1 MHHLCLLIVVNFL
14 ITTSSCNAM
23 KEITGMSYPQ
33 YVEFLTN
40 DHVAIQDDSGCNIF
54 DITTNTKIKQISNK
68 RDAHLAV
75 DPKKKKLAL
84 SLDTTVTI
92 YDITTHTQQNF
103 TQDKV
108 IILSAFSASDKTIFL
123 HPHYTSQP
131 QQLIKYNYKN
141 DTTSI
146 FLDYVYE
153 KCCRA
158 IACHPKKNELC
169 IACDIGE
176 ITTYNQDTCAEIQTL
191 TNLHD
196 NIRQPKRFCK
206 YSPNGLFIVL
216 GGWTFLNIIDSQSYT
231 HQTLKEAT
239 SLYYQAI
246 EFHPNSSVLAVII
259 TSRDCMRYY
268 DIRTLE
274 LIAQISELSQ
284 FYNSIPGSGKIS
296 FSPDGTQSIIAFLDR
311 CVILPVPF
319 EVIYQTDTKQ
329 RLPYLLF
336 LLNNFPLNE
345 HNTDIIPFLMYT
357 LVETFKR

>member
-1 MHHLCLLIVVNFL
+1 MLHHLCLLIIINFL
-14 ITTSSCNAM
+14 ITTSPCNAM
-23 KEITGMSYPQ
+23 REITGLSDPE
-33 YVEFLTN
+33 YVEFLTK
-40 DHVAIQDDSGCNIF
+40 DHVAIQDNSGCNIF
-54 DITTNTKIKQISNK
+54 DITTNTKKQISDK
-68 RDAHLAV
+68 RNAHLAV
-75 DPKKKKLAL
+75 DQKKKKLAL
-84 SLDTTVTI
+84 SLGKTVTI
-92 YDITTHTQQNF
+92 YDITTNTQKKF
-103 TQDKV
+103 TQDKF
-108 IILSAFSASDKTIFL
+108 ISSSAFSASDETIFL
-123 HPHYTSQP
+123 HPHYS
-131 QQLIKYNYKN
+131 QQLIKYNYNN

-146 FLDYVYE
+146 FLDYDPN

-176 ITTYNQDTCAEIQTL
+176 ITTYNQDTCAEIQTI
-191 TNLHD
+191 TNLD
-196 NIRQPKRFCK
+196 GNSLIPRRFCE
-206 YSPNGLFIVL
+206 YSPNGLFIVS
-216 GGWTFLNIIDSQSYT
+216 GGQTSLQIIDSQSYT
-231 HQTLKEAT
+231 HQILEETT

-246 EFHPNSSVLAVII
+246 EFHPNSSVLAVTI
-259 TSRDCMRYY
+259 TSRDCIHYY

-274 LIAQISELSQ
+274 LIAQISELSRL
-284 FYNSIPGSGKIS
+284 YSSTAVSEKIS
-296 FSPDGTQSIIAFLDR
+296 FSPDGTQSIITLLDR